1 MTNLKTII
9 FALSLI
15 FLLNPFSLVF
25 AYGLGDTVGNMDD
38 TAGWAGYDITVED
51 PEPIIGQV
59 IKTIISFLGVIFF
72 ILIVYGG
79 FMWMTARGNADQIDK
94 AKKIIMNSIVGL
106 VLVLFAYAITWYIIF
121 QLTDATSYDA
131 G

>member
-1 MTNLKTII
+1 MINLKNII
-9 FALSLI
+9 IGLSLVV
-15 FLLNPFSLVF
+15 LLNPFSIVF
-25 AYGLGDTVGNMDD
+25 AYGLGDSSDNMDD
-38 TAGWAGYDITVED
+38 LAGWAGFDTTVED

-79 FMWMTARGNADQIDK
+79 FMWMTARGNTDQIDK

-121 QLTDATSYDA
+121 QLADATYDA